1 MSVARSRPSG
11 WRPSETT
18 LALLGAYFLLVTLYA
33 WQAWRRE
40 TPTIFTDELEL
51 TQISRAISEVGH
63 PARRGEA
70 YGFTTLAPWLTA
82 PFWWISSVAT
92 AYEAIKYF
100 QALVMALAIFP
111 AFAIA
116 RTVVSRPWALFAAIG
131 TIAAPAL
138 SYAPILVEEPFAYP
152 IAVLALWLIVR
163 AIEHPSPR
171 TVGLAAAASVVGMLM
186 RSQLIALATT
196 LALALLAVAW
206 ASPRMRRWR
215 GTWTRWDWVGAIAI
229 AVGLVLAFSALM
241 GHTSQEWAEITAFW
255 KGRIIEYGVWAFG
268 AFAIGVGVIPA
279 IALLA
284 VLAVPRAE
292 RARPGMRAF
301 LLVSGTAT
309 ASFCWY
315 AAIKGAYLSTKFSSL
330 IVERNLIYLTPL
342 AFVATAVLLERARA
356 PLWALSAGTATVT
369 TAIIATPIYRGVDQ
383 FPYYEAHGLS
393 ILAFLNREWGWS
405 VERIETAIV
414 IVALAGG
421 VLLLVTARL
430 RRHSGQAGVTA
441 AVGIAV
447 AVLAWNLTNEIYAAI
462 GEHDSSAAFEK
473 GLAVP
478 HSWIDRAVGAEK
490 VTILAQNARDG
501 GNVWENEFWNRSITQ
516 VWSVDGTHP
525 PPGDGVTPDLVSPDG
540 TLWPAPG
547 TQYVL
552 EVNGVEVS
560 GEEVA
565 RQGDDGPVLVR
576 IGDTLKL
583 KANRVGITGDGW
595 MGATAAYNRFDVS
608 QDGDSYAV
616 VRLSR
621 ETFCPEGVEL
631 PGLVAVRIGPLG
643 VNEEKEPSLASVTGT
658 ETVYVPACGRRP
670 VVLKAPAG
678 PWRIELEAETFKPS
692 EVDPEN
698 TSDARDLGARV
709 SFDVV
714 PA

>member
-1 MSVARSRPSG
+1 MSAARTRLGG

-63 PARRGEA
+63 PARRGEP

-92 AYEAIKYF
+92 AYEVVKYF

-111 AFAIA
+111 AFAMA

-163 AIEHPSPR
+163 AIEQPSLR
-171 TVGLAAAASVVGMLM
+171 TVGLAAAACVVGMLT

-196 LALALLAVAW
+196 LAVALLAVAW

-215 GTWTRWDWVGAIAI
+215 ETWTSWDWVGAIAI

-255 KGRIIEYGVWAFG
+255 KGRILEYGVWAFG

-279 IALLA
+279 IALLG
-284 VLAVPRAE
+284 VLAVPRVE
-292 RARPGMRAF
+292 RTRPGMRSF

-356 PLWALSAGTATVT
+356 PLWALIGGTAAVA

-393 ILAFLNREWGWS
+393 ILAFLNREWGWP

-430 RRHSGQAGVTA
+430 RSRPGQAGVTA
-441 AVGIAV
+441 AIGIAV

-478 HSWIDRAVGAEK
+478 HDWIDRAVGEEN

-501 GNVWENEFWNRSITQ
+501 GNVWGNEFWNRSITQ

-525 PPGDGVTPDLVSPDG
+525 PPGDGITPDLVSPDG
-540 TLWPAPG
+540 VLWPAPN
-547 TQYVL
+547 TRYVL
-552 EVNGVEVS
+552 QVNGVEVS
-560 GEEVA
+560 GDEVA
-565 RQGDDGPVLVR
+565 RQGDNGPVLVR

-583 KANRVGITGDGW
+583 KANQVGITGDGW
-595 MGATAAYNRFDVS
+595 MGANAAYNRFDVS

-631 PGLVAVRIGPLG
+631 PGLVTVRIGPLG
-643 VNEEKEPSLASVTGT
+643 VNKEKEPSLASVTETG
-658 ETVYVPACGRRP
+658 TVYVPACGRRP